1 MPCLQGRTGQARQD
15 VGGQAAMEKQACG
28 LTKTNETNNDTKQL
42 DELLRWLLFKK
53 TQTEMPGGGRS
64 FRKRTARFWA
74 L

>member
-1 MPCLQGRTGQARQD
+1 
-15 VGGQAAMEKQACG
+15 MEKQACG